1 MKSKISFFN
10 KTIFMKNVTLYWPIW
25 GIYTLI
31 SVVMQ
36 PGLVWLFNNMSYF
49 ANGYSDEM
57 QLRDLMDTL
66 GFYGYVLLIAFG
78 ALLTGMAL
86 YSYMYNNKSAN
97 MIHALPV
104 DRTQLYGT
112 TLISGWAFLIV
123 PLLVTALLST
133 LLCIIYTIPGIGYVW
148 LWFINA
154 AALAFIAF
162 SIVSICALFT
172 GHIVVLP
179 MYAFAVNVISWVVYF
194 LINAVVTT
202 FGFGVTELGYNAE
215 TIAGVF
221 CPIQCFS
228 NNLRWSYDYSDTG
241 KITGVSLDGTGYVWM
256 YLVLA
261 VVLYVSAY
269 IIYRKRKIEQAG
281 DFLTVNWV
289 KPIFRGV
296 IAVLGAIYGAMIV
309 REILLD
315 TRLGCGMPLFVSLL
329 LVLGVVFYFAADM
342 FIKKSFH
349 VFKKRNWLGCAIS
362 CLVVLV
368 SFFGM
373 YGLADKYEK
382 EIPELSELEYA
393 EIRLGYEITL
403 YGEEAAAILEIQ
415 KDILEKAD
423 YIESQI
429 EAGNRYYNTVQF
441 RFQPKNGGW
450 ITRRYPLSQEDENL
464 KEIYSKIAI
473 LEADEENYLVNTFG
487 KDYASVSTF
496 YGGNL
501 DAFFIEPEDRE
512 KEDFYPQNS
521 QGNKTLDEA
530 QSKELYY
537 AIIADI
543 KAGTLMKYNVN
554 DGKYMYM
561 DGGYPE
567 GADIEYYGSTGVHIS
582 FEYQIPGEKTKNE
595 MSGIKEEGY
604 VVDDYYY
611 KDTNYVHLT
620 IGPDCENVVNKLV
633 ELGII
638 ESIGHIWWGDAE
650 ELLKL
655 QTY

>member
-10 KTIFMKNVTLYWPIW
+10 KTIFLKNVTLYWPIW

-31 SVVMQ
+31 SVIMQ

-49 ANGYSDEM
+49 SNGYSDEM
-57 QLRDLMDTL
+57 QFRDLMGTL
-66 GFYGYVLLIAFG
+66 GFYGYTILIAFG
-78 ALLTGMAL
+78 ALFAGMAL

-97 MIHALPV
+97 MIHSLPV

-112 TLISGWAFLIV
+112 ALISGWAFLIV
-123 PLLVTALLST
+123 PLFVTALLTT

-148 LWFINA
+148 LWFVNA
-154 AALAFIAF
+154 TALAFIAF

-179 MYAFAVNVISWVVYF
+179 MYVFAVNVISWVVYF

-202 FGFGVTELGYNAE
+202 FGFGVTELGDNAE
-215 TIAGVF
+215 RMAGVF

-228 NNLRWSYDYSDTG
+228 DNLVWSYDYSDTG
-241 KITGVSLDGTGYVWM
+241 KIIGASLEGTGYVWM
-256 YLVLA
+256 YLILA
-261 VVLYVSAY
+261 VVFYVSAY

-315 TRLGCGMPLFVSLL
+315 TRLGCGMPLFVCMMI
-329 LVLGVVFYFAADM
+329 VIGAIFYFAADM

-362 CLVVLV
+362 SVVVLAA
-368 SFFGM
+368 FFGM
-373 YGLADKYEK
+373 YGLAEQYEK
-382 EIPELSELEYA
+382 VEPKLEDLDYA
-393 EIRLGYEITL
+393 EICLGYEIAL
-403 YGEEAAAILEIQ
+403 YGEDAAVILDIQ

-423 YIESQI
+423 YIESQV
-429 EAGNRYYNTVQF
+429 EAGNRYYSMVRF
-441 RFQPKNGGW
+441 RFQPKDGAW
-450 ITRRYPLSQEDENL
+450 IIRRYPLSMDDENL
-464 KEIYSKIAI
+464 KAIYDKIAA
-473 LEADEENYLVNTFG
+473 LEADAENYLVNTFG

-501 DAFFIEPEDRE
+501 EAFFIEPKDRE

-521 QGNKTLDEA
+521 QGYQTLDEVQA
-530 QSKELYY
+530 KELYY

-554 DGKYMYM
+554 DGKYMYT

-567 GADIEYYGSTGVHIS
+567 GAGVEYYGSTGVHIS
-582 FEYQIPGEKTKNE
+582 FEYQIPGANSKDETNL
-595 MSGIKEEGY
+595 IKEDY
-604 VVDDYYY
+604 MVDDQYYG
-611 KDTNYVHLT
+611 KTNYVHLT
-620 IGPDCENVVNKLV
+620 IGPDCENVINKLI
-633 ELGII
+633 ELEII
-638 ESIGHIWWGDAE
+638 KSAEHIWWGDAE
-650 ELLKL
+650 GMLK
-655 QTY
+655 

>member
-10 KTIFMKNVTLYWPIW
+10 KTIFLKNVTLYWPIW

-31 SVVMQ
+31 SVIMQ

-49 ANGYSDEM
+49 SNGYSDEM
-57 QLRDLMDTL
+57 QFRDLMGTL
-66 GFYGYVLLIAFG
+66 GFYGYTILIAFG
-78 ALLTGMAL
+78 ALFAGMAL

-97 MIHALPV
+97 MIHSLPV

-112 TLISGWAFLIV
+112 ALISGWAFLIV
-123 PLLVTALLST
+123 PLFVTALLTT

-148 LWFINA
+148 LWFVNA
-154 AALAFIAF
+154 TALAFIAF

-179 MYAFAVNVISWVVYF
+179 MYVFAVNVISWVVYF

-202 FGFGVTELGYNAE
+202 FGFGVTELGDNAE
-215 TIAGVF
+215 RMAGVF

-228 NNLRWSYDYSDTG
+228 DNLVWSYDYSDTG
-241 KITGVSLDGTGYVWM
+241 KIIGVSLEGTGYVWM
-256 YLVLA
+256 YLILA
-261 VVLYVSAY
+261 VVFYVSAY

-315 TRLGCGMPLFVSLL
+315 TRLGCGMPLFVCMMI
-329 LVLGVVFYFAADM
+329 VIGAIFYFAADM

-362 CLVVLV
+362 SVVVLAA
-368 SFFGM
+368 FFGM
-373 YGLADKYEK
+373 YGLAEQYEK
-382 EIPELSELEYA
+382 VEPKLEDLDYA
-393 EIRLGYEITL
+393 EICLGYEIAL
-403 YGEEAAAILEIQ
+403 YGEDAAVILDIQ

-423 YIESQI
+423 YIESQV
-429 EAGNRYYNTVQF
+429 ESGNRYYSMVRF
-441 RFQPKNGGW
+441 RFQPKDGAW
-450 ITRRYPLSQEDENL
+450 IIRRYPLSMDDENL
-464 KEIYSKIAI
+464 KAIYDKIAA
-473 LEADEENYLVNTFG
+473 LEADAENYLVNTFG

-501 DAFFIEPEDRE
+501 EAFFIEPKDRE

-521 QGNKTLDEA
+521 QGYQTLDEVQA
-530 QSKELYY
+530 KELYY

-554 DGKYMYM
+554 DGKYMYT

-567 GADIEYYGSTGVHIS
+567 GAGVEYYGSTGVHIS
-582 FEYQIPGEKTKNE
+582 FEYQIPGANSKDETNL
-595 MSGIKEEGY
+595 IKEDY
-604 VVDDYYY
+604 MVDDQYYG
-611 KDTNYVHLT
+611 KTNYVHLT
-620 IGPDCENVVNKLV
+620 IGPDCENVINKLI
-633 ELGII
+633 ELEII
-638 ESIGHIWWGDAE
+638 KSAEHIWWGDAE
-650 ELLKL
+650 GMLK
-655 QTY
+655 

>member
-10 KTIFMKNVTLYWPIW
+10 KTIFLKNVTLYWPIW

-31 SVVMQ
+31 SVIMQ

-49 ANGYSDEM
+49 SNGYSDEM
-57 QLRDLMDTL
+57 QFRDLMDTL
-66 GFYGYVLLIAFG
+66 GFYGYTILIAFG
-78 ALLTGMAL
+78 ALFAGMAL

-97 MIHALPV
+97 MIHSLPV

-112 TLISGWAFLIV
+112 ALISGWAFLIV
-123 PLLVTALLST
+123 PLFVTALLTT

-148 LWFINA
+148 LWFVNA
-154 AALAFIAF
+154 TALAFIAF

-179 MYAFAVNVISWVVYF
+179 MYVFAVNVISWVVYF

-202 FGFGVTELGYNAE
+202 FGFGVTELGDNAE
-215 TIAGVF
+215 RMAGVF

-228 NNLRWSYDYSDTG
+228 DNLVWSYDYSDTG
-241 KITGVSLDGTGYVWM
+241 KIIGASLEGTGYVWM
-256 YLVLA
+256 YLILA
-261 VVLYVSAY
+261 VVFYVSAY

-315 TRLGCGMPLFVSLL
+315 TRLGCGMPLFVCMMIII
-329 LVLGVVFYFAADM
+329 GVIFYFAADM

-362 CLVVLV
+362 SVVVLAA
-368 SFFGM
+368 FFGM
-373 YGLADKYEK
+373 YGLADQYEK
-382 EIPELSELEYA
+382 VEPKLEDLEYA
-393 EIRLGYEITL
+393 EICLGYEIAL
-403 YGEEAAAILEIQ
+403 YGEDAAVILDIQ

-423 YIESQI
+423 YIESQV
-429 EAGNRYYNTVQF
+429 ESGNRYYSMVRF
-441 RFQPKNGGW
+441 RFQPKDGAW
-450 ITRRYPLSQEDENL
+450 IIRRYPLSMDDENL
-464 KEIYSKIAI
+464 KAIYDKIAA

-501 DAFFIEPEDRE
+501 EAFFIEPKDRE

-521 QGNKTLDEA
+521 QGYQTLDEVQA
-530 QSKELYY
+530 KELYY

-554 DGKYMYM
+554 DGKYMYT

-567 GADIEYYGSTGVHIS
+567 GAGVEYYGSTGVHIS
-582 FEYQIPGEKTKNE
+582 FEYQIPGANSKDETNL
-595 MSGIKEEGY
+595 IKEDY
-604 VVDDYYY
+604 MVDDQYYG
-611 KDTNYVHLT
+611 KTNYVHLT
-620 IGPDCENVVNKLV
+620 IGPDCENVINKLI
-633 ELGII
+633 ELEII
-638 ESIGHIWWGDAE
+638 KSAEHIWWGDAE
-650 ELLKL
+650 GMLK
-655 QTY
+655 

>member
-10 KTIFMKNVTLYWPIW
+10 KTIFLKNVTLYWPIW

-31 SVVMQ
+31 SVIMQ

-57 QLRDLMDTL
+57 QFRDLMDTL
-66 GFYGYVLLIAFG
+66 GFYGYTILIAFG
-78 ALLTGMAL
+78 ALLAGMAL

-97 MIHALPV
+97 MIHSLPV

-112 TLISGWAFLIV
+112 ALISGWAFLIV
-123 PLLVTALLST
+123 PLFVTALLTT

-148 LWFINA
+148 LWFVNA
-154 AALAFIAF
+154 TALAFIAF

-179 MYAFAVNVISWVVYF
+179 MYVFAVNVISWVVYF

-202 FGFGVTELGYNAE
+202 FGFGVTELGDNAE
-215 TIAGVF
+215 RMAGVF

-228 NNLRWSYDYSDTG
+228 DNLVWSYDYSDTG
-241 KITGVSLDGTGYVWM
+241 KIIGASLEGTGYVWM
-256 YLVLA
+256 YLILA
-261 VVLYVSAY
+261 VVFYVSAY

-296 IAVLGAIYGAMIV
+296 IAVLGAIYGTMIV

-315 TRLGCGMPLFVSLL
+315 TKLGCGMPLFVCMMI
-329 LVLGVVFYFAADM
+329 VIGAIFYFAADM

-362 CLVVLV
+362 SVVVLAA
-368 SFFGM
+368 FFGM
-373 YGLADKYEK
+373 YGLADQYEK
-382 EIPELSELEYA
+382 VEPKLEDLEYA
-393 EIRLGYEITL
+393 EICLGYEIAL
-403 YGEEAAAILEIQ
+403 YGEDAAVILDIQ

-423 YIESQI
+423 YIESQV
-429 EAGNRYYNTVQF
+429 EAGNRYYSMVRF
-441 RFQPKNGGW
+441 RFQPKDGAW
-450 ITRRYPLSQEDENL
+450 IIRRYPLSMDDENL
-464 KEIYSKIAI
+464 KAIYDKIAA
-473 LEADEENYLVNTFG
+473 LEADAENYLVNTFG

-501 DAFFIEPEDRE
+501 EAFFIEPKDRE

-521 QGNKTLDEA
+521 QGYQTLDEVQA
-530 QSKELYY
+530 KELYY

-561 DGGYPE
+561 DGGYLE
-567 GADIEYYGSTGVHIS
+567 GAGVEYYGSTGVHIS
-582 FEYQIPGEKTKNE
+582 FEYQIPGANSKDETNL
-595 MSGIKEEGY
+595 IKEDY
-604 VVDDYYY
+604 MVDDQYYG
-611 KDTNYVHLT
+611 KTNYVHLT
-620 IGPDCENVVNKLV
+620 IGPDCENVINKLV
-633 ELGII
+633 ELEII
-638 ESIGHIWWGDAE
+638 KSAEHIWWGDAE
-650 ELLKL
+650 GMLK
-655 QTY
+655 

>member
-10 KTIFMKNVTLYWPIW
+10 KTIFLKNVTLYWPIW

-31 SVVMQ
+31 SVIMQ

-49 ANGYSDEM
+49 SNGYSDEM
-57 QLRDLMDTL
+57 QFRDLMGTL
-66 GFYGYVLLIAFG
+66 GFYGYTILIAFG
-78 ALLTGMAL
+78 ALFAGMAL

-97 MIHALPV
+97 MIHSLPV

-112 TLISGWAFLIV
+112 ALISGWAFLIV
-123 PLLVTALLST
+123 PLFVTALLTT

-148 LWFINA
+148 LWFVNA
-154 AALAFIAF
+154 TALAFIAF

-179 MYAFAVNVISWVVYF
+179 MYVFAVNVISWVVYF

-202 FGFGVTELGYNAE
+202 FGFGVTELGDNAE
-215 TIAGVF
+215 RMAGVF

-228 NNLRWSYDYSDTG
+228 DNLVWSYDYSDTG
-241 KITGVSLDGTGYVWM
+241 KIIGVSLEGTGYVWM
-256 YLVLA
+256 YLILA
-261 VVLYVSAY
+261 VVFYVSAY

-315 TRLGCGMPLFVSLL
+315 TRLGCGMPLFVCMMI
-329 LVLGVVFYFAADM
+329 VIGAIFYFAADM

-362 CLVVLV
+362 SVVVLAA
-368 SFFGM
+368 FFGM
-373 YGLADKYEK
+373 YGLADQYEK
-382 EIPELSELEYA
+382 VEPKLEDLEYA
-393 EIRLGYEITL
+393 EICLGYEIAL
-403 YGEEAAAILEIQ
+403 YGEDAAVILDIQ

-423 YIESQI
+423 YIESQV
-429 EAGNRYYNTVQF
+429 ESGNRYYSMVRF
-441 RFQPKNGGW
+441 RFQPKDGAW
-450 ITRRYPLSQEDENL
+450 IIRRYPLSMDDENL
-464 KEIYSKIAI
+464 KAIYDKIAA

-501 DAFFIEPEDRE
+501 EAFFIEPKDRE

-521 QGNKTLDEA
+521 QGYQTLDEV
-530 QSKELYY
+530 QVKELYY

-554 DGKYMYM
+554 DGKYMYT

-567 GADIEYYGSTGVHIS
+567 GVDVEYYGSTGVHIS
-582 FEYQIPGEKTKNE
+582 FEYQIPGANSKDETNL
-595 MSGIKEEGY
+595 IKEDY
-604 VVDDYYY
+604 MVDDQYYG
-611 KDTNYVHLT
+611 KTNYVHLT
-620 IGPDCENVVNKLV
+620 IGPDCENVINKLI
-633 ELGII
+633 ELEII
-638 ESIGHIWWGDAE
+638 KSAEHIWWGDAE
-650 ELLKL
+650 EMLK
-655 QTY
+655 

>member
-202 FGFGVTELGYNAE
+202 FGFGVTELGDDAL
-215 TIAGVF
+215 TLAGVF
-221 CPIQCFS
+221 CPIQCFGD
-228 NNLRWSYDYSDTG
+228 NLRWQYEYTETKEIKGVLLTG
-241 KITGVSLDGTGYVWM
+241 TEYIWI

-261 VVLYVSAY
+261 VVFYVSAY
-269 IIYRKRKIEQAG
+269 MIYRKRKIEQAG
-281 DFLTVNWV
+281 DFLTINWV

-296 IAVLGAIYGAMIV
+296 VAVLGAIYGAMTV
-309 REILLD
+309 RAILLE
-315 TRLGCGMPLFVSLL
+315 TRIGCGMPLFVCFL
-329 LVLGVVFYFAADM
+329 LVMGVIFYFVADM

-349 VFKKRNWLGCAIS
+349 VFKKRNWIGCAIS
-362 CLVVLV
+362 CLVVLA

-373 YGLADKYEK
+373 YGLAEVYENDV
-382 EIPELSELEYA
+382 PELEDLKYA
-393 EIRLGYEITL
+393 EIRMGYDITL
-403 YGEEAAAILEIQ
+403 YGEDMATILEIQ

-423 YIESQI
+423 YIESRI
-429 EAGNRYYNTVQF
+429 ADGERYYDMVTI
-441 RFQPKNGGW
+441 RYQPEGKAW
-450 ITRRYPLSQEDENL
+450 IYRRYPLSMQDASL
-464 KEIYSKIAI
+464 TEIYKKIAV
-473 LEADEENYLVNTFG
+473 LEEDEENYLVNTLG
-487 KDYASVSTF
+487 KDYTNASTF
-496 YGGNL
+496 YGGSLN
-501 DAFFIEPEDRE
+501 AFFIDPEDRE
-512 KEDFYPQNS
+512 KEGFYPQNS

-554 DGKYMYM
+554 DGKYMYE

-567 GADIEYYGSTGVHIS
+567 SAATEYYGATGVSIS
-582 FEYQIPGEKTKNE
+582 LEYQIPGEESNDE
-595 MSGIKEEGY
+595 ANWIKEEGY
-604 VVDDYYY
+604 VVEDSYY
-611 KDTNYVHLT
+611 KDVKYVYLD

-655 QTY
+655 QQY